1 VNWTG
6 EHIIKWIRK
15 IGSEDTKSA
24 PKSSVVDDLICYG
37 DNIHKRLTWSDSC
50 SSWFKR
56 DTVHGRV
63 TAAFAGTPL
72 LFRALVSE
80 IRAEDFD
87 IAYRT
92 SNWWSFIGNGFTQ
105 LELDP
110 ANDLG

>member
-1 VNWTG
+1 
-6 EHIIKWIRK
+6 
-15 IGSEDTKSA
+15 
-24 PKSSVVDDLICYG
+24 
-37 DNIHKRLTWSDSC
+37 
-50 SSWFKR
+50 
-56 DTVHGRV
+56 V